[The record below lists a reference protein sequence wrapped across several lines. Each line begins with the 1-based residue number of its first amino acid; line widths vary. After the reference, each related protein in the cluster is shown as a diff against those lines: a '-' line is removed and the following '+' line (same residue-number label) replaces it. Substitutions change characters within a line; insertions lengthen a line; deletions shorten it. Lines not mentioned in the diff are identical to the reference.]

1 MSESQQAQEL
11 SSTARRKRSPLDFF
25 KSKLGIG
32 VSAGGA
38 VVLIVL
44 VIVIIRFFKPEGR
57 QEERVEQ
64 ADKKRQEEQAQA
76 QAAIK
81 QLALDLLNLD
91 DLSTVNPAKY
101 TNLSGATI
109 NSLSEEDE
117 SELKNR
123 LRLIGI
129 RPEVAK
135 LLTGGPV
142 DLTLEQRGMLVEAR
156 NNAKLLG
163 FKENEIDRRL
173 DKNVSPLSLFIIW
186 GQEYCRIRS

>member
-81 QLALDLLNLD
+81 QLAL
-91 DLSTVNPAKY
+91 
-101 TNLSGATI
+101 
-109 NSLSEEDE
+109 E
-117 SELKNR
+117 
-123 LRLIGI
+123 
-129 RPEVAK
+129 
-135 LLTGGPV
+135 
-142 DLTLEQRGMLVEAR
+142 
-156 NNAKLLG
+156 NN
-163 FKENEIDRRL
+163 
-173 DKNVSPLSLFIIW
+173 
-186 GQEYCRIRS
+186 